1 MNQVVSRRMLGRV
14 LLLALT
20 VIAALAVTGVAH
32 AYWRAAGTGTGTA
45 ATGTTVP
52 VTLSPGTPTPGLYPG
67 GSTNVVLS
75 VTNTNTS
82 PVVLGSL
89 ALDISQGTSGF
100 AVDAGHSGC
109 LVSAL
114 SYTTQTNGGAGWT
127 VPAKVGSTNGTLTIT
142 LPSALA
148 MTTGAANACQGAT
161 STVYLAAGP

>member
-1 MNQVVSRRMLGRV
+1 MNRVVSRRMLGRV
-14 LLLALT
+14 LLLTLT
-20 VIAALAVTGVAH
+20 VIAALAVTGVAN
-32 AYWRAAGTGTGTA
+32 AYWRAAGTGTGSA

-52 VTLSPGTPTPGLYPG
+52 VTLSPGTTTPGLYPG
-67 GSTNVVLS
+67 GSTDVVLT

-89 ALDISQGTSGF
+89 ALDSSQGTGGF

-114 SYTTQTNGGAGWT
+114 GYTTQTNGGLGWT
-127 VPAKVGSTNGTLTIT
+127 VPAKVGTTNGTLTIT

-161 STVYLAAGP
+161 STVYLVAGP